1 MQTGS
6 QVGSLWE
13 AIAPAGKQFAPLCAS
28 IKADVVV
35 VGAGFLGL
43 STALHAA
50 EGGRDVV
57 LIETHQ
63 PGFGASGRNTGFV
76 VPSLKA
82 SLGPAEVTRALGE
95 KHADRLLRLVSGSG
109 DTVFNLI
116 RSLNIDCSALQNG
129 WLQPGHSREAEDA
142 LQKRLP
148 RLLAAGIKAD
158 WLDRKAMLA
167 QTGLPF
173 LHGGIRV
180 LTGGSVNPLA
190 YARGLARAAEAA
202 GVRVFGDSPVI
213 SVEKTGNGWRVRTA
227 HGEVVAPRVVM
238 TTNALIGNL
247 LPALRASIIPARVFQ
262 IATQVMP
269 EDVRKRLLPAMAPVA
284 DTRRHTF
291 ALRWSPDGRLVTG
304 GMVAPLPGRLAL
316 AEKKFRKR
324 LERLVPGLPA
334 VRAEYSWTGVIAG
347 TLDFLP
353 RLMRLEPGL
362 EAVIGCNGRGI
373 ALTTSLGREVG
384 MWLAGQVG
392 DDQLTVPV
400 TAPRPVPFSSISG
413 IMPDLILPVWEARDA
428 YEARFR

>member
-116 RSLNIDCSALQNG
+116 RRLNIDCSALQNG

-148 RLLAAGIKAD
+148 R
-158 WLDRKAMLA
+158 
-167 QTGLPF
+167 
-173 LHGGIRV
+173 
-180 LTGGSVNPLA
+180 
-190 YARGLARAAEAA
+190 
-202 GVRVFGDSPVI
+202 
-213 SVEKTGNGWRVRTA
+213 
-227 HGEVVAPRVVM
+227 
-238 TTNALIGNL
+238 
-247 LPALRASIIPARVFQ
+247 
-262 IATQVMP
+262 
-269 EDVRKRLLPAMAPVA
+269 
-284 DTRRHTF
+284 
-291 ALRWSPDGRLVTG
+291 
-304 GMVAPLPGRLAL
+304 
-316 AEKKFRKR
+316 
-324 LERLVPGLPA
+324 
-334 VRAEYSWTGVIAG
+334 
-347 TLDFLP
+347 
-353 RLMRLEPGL
+353 
-362 EAVIGCNGRGI
+362 
-373 ALTTSLGREVG
+373 
-384 MWLAGQVG
+384 
-392 DDQLTVPV
+392 
-400 TAPRPVPFSSISG
+400 
-413 IMPDLILPVWEARDA
+413 
-428 YEARFR
+428 